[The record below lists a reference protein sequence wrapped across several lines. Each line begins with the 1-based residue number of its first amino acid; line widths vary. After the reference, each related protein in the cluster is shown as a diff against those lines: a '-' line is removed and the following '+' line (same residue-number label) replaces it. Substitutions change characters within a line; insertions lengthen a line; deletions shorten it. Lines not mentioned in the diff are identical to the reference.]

1 MKHSNSFFDGNAG
14 KGEPFEGGR
23 GDGGNILPACHCL
36 RQVSFGLA
44 KTPERGASVKLTRE
58 QGDGERVKVA
68 VSVSDKSGNLFD
80 ERLHRPR
87 LYRAGIIAAMP
98 RPIDA
103 RKTELMLLVLTLFV
117 VLCGFALV
125 FLGKSATTPLPRNVV
140 NVNTATAR
148 QLAQSLSVS
157 PAVAAQVVKKR
168 EGQKGGRFAAVDAVR
183 RALRGTTSRPVG
195 DVFVAR
201 TPAEVARGFWG
212 GVLLFLVAFAAAH
225 ALLRKAA
232 PRADPFVL
240 PIVALLSGL
249 GLMMV
254 YSVKDP
260 YRDTFAF
267 TGQAFNLA
275 VFGLIAFAL
284 PQTRIFAR
292 LTLRRYQYA
301 YALAA
306 VGLTLLL
313 LVAGHG
319 PGGVHIQL
327 FGFEPVEI
335 IKLLLVFFV
344 VSYLSERRGVATRW
358 QDVAPLLVIYAFAL
372 FLFVLVKDL
381 GPAVLLFGTFVT
393 LLFLATQRA
402 VFPLAGTLLLLAAAW
417 VGFHFHIGLFA
428 TRVTMWLHPWANGDG
443 RGGQLAQG
451 LWGMATGGIGGSGL
465 GLGQPEVMPRAGSDL
480 IFATVGE
487 ELGLVGTAA
496 VLAAAAILLTRGFVI
511 AREAQTDFDR
521 LLAAGLTTL
530 LALQTMIIVGGVTG
544 IVPLTGITLPFV
556 SFGGSSLTANFFLVG
571 VLLHL
576 SGKRLPEGAAD
587 PATPNWNRAAKLVTA
602 GGAAFLL
609 LIVGGK
615 LIWVQALTNRA
626 TATRP
631 LRTPDADKII
641 RPHVNPRLLSYA
653 AAIPRGRILDRNGV
667 VLARDAAPNETGGT
681 GLLVGD
687 GRRRIYPQG
696 AACAQLLVAVEG
708 ANGPN
713 NALGQNGTLR
723 GFGDYASLLKYYR
736 RTIPAHL
743 HGEDVTL
750 TLDSELQQAALDALR
765 RHAPKGRG
773 AAVVL
778 DVASGDVLAAPSLPT
793 FDPNTLTPARWSAL
807 LAGANGQTALLNRAV
822 NGLYPPGSTFK
833 IVTAA
838 SAMAHGLDAQ
848 TYACRHTATNVRW
861 RFGDKT
867 YARRRITDE
876 EGFVSHGPTD
886 LAKAIR
892 VSCNV
897 YFAHLGISLGADALD
912 QTAREAFG
920 LRHLPS
926 LGKLG
931 EDLPDCAY
939 GQGAVLATPLEM
951 AQVAATVANDGT
963 PLLVQFLLENPRST
977 GIASGAIPPEQARR
991 LQEMLAAVTTDGT
1004 ARGVFD
1010 GLHVSVAGKTGSAQN
1025 NQGDHVSHSWFVG
1038 FAPAVRPTLA
1048 FACIVEN
1055 GGFGRSAAAPVCR
1068 EIVRRVL

>member
-1 MKHSNSFFDGNAG
+1 
-14 KGEPFEGGR
+14 
-23 GDGGNILPACHCL
+23 
-36 RQVSFGLA
+36 
-44 KTPERGASVKLTRE
+44 
-58 QGDGERVKVA
+58 
-68 VSVSDKSGNLFD
+68 
-80 ERLHRPR
+80 
-87 LYRAGIIAAMP
+87 MP
-98 RPIDA
+98 RPVYA

-125 FLGKSATTPLPRNVV
+125 FLGKSATTSLPANYV
-140 NVNTATAR
+140 NVNTATSA
-148 QLAQSLSVS
+148 QLAQALAVS
-157 PAVAAQVVKKR
+157 PAVAAQIVKRR
-168 EGQKGGRFAAVDAVR
+168 EGQKSRRFAAVDAVR
-183 RALRGTTSRPVG
+183 RALRGTQTRPVG
-195 DVFVAR
+195 EAFVVR
-201 TPAEVARGFWG
+201 TPGEAARGFWG
-212 GVLLFLVAFAAAH
+212 GVLLFLLAFAAAH

-275 VFGLIAFAL
+275 VFGLLAFAL
-284 PQTRIFAR
+284 PQTKLFAN

-344 VSYLSERRGVATRW
+344 VSYLSERRGVSARW

-372 FLFVLVKDL
+372 SLFVLVKDL
-381 GPAVLLFGTFVT
+381 GPAVLLFGTFVA
-393 LLFLATQRA
+393 LLFLSTQRA
-402 VFPLAGTLLLLAAAW
+402 MFPLAGTLLLLLAAW
-417 VGFHFHIGLFA
+417 VGWHFHIGLFA
-428 TRVTMWLHPWANGDG
+428 TRVTMWLHPWANGDP

-465 GLGQPEVMPRAGSDL
+465 GLGRPEVMPRAGSDL

-496 VLAAAAILLTRGFVI
+496 VLVAVAILLTRGFAI
-511 AREAQTDFDR
+511 AQQAQTDFDR

-571 VLLHL
+571 MLLHL
-576 SGKRLPEGAAD
+576 SAKRLPEGAVD
-587 PATPNWNRAAKLVTA
+587 PATAGWNRAAKLVVA
-602 GGAAFLL
+602 GGAAFLM

-615 LIWVQALTNRA
+615 LVWVQALTNRA
-626 TATRP
+626 MATRL
-631 LRTPDADKII
+631 LRTPDADKIV
-641 RPHVNPRLLSYA
+641 RPHINPRLLAYA
-653 AAIPRGRILDRNGV
+653 DAIPRGRILDRNGV
-667 VLARDAAPNETGGT
+667 VLARDAAPNEVGGT
-681 GLLVGD
+681 GLLVSD

-708 ANGPN
+708 TGGPN

-723 GFGDYASLLKYYR
+723 GFDDYASLLKYYR

-750 TLDSELQQAALDALR
+750 TLDADLQQAALDALR

-793 FDPNTLTPARWSAL
+793 FEPNTLTPARWSAL
-807 LAGANGQTALLNRAV
+807 LAGANGRTALLNRAV

-838 SAMAHGLDAQ
+838 SAMAHNLDNQ
-848 TYACRHTATNVRW
+848 TYTCRHADTNVRW
-861 RFGDKT
+861 RFGGKT

-876 EGFVSHGPTD
+876 EGFVPHGSTD

-912 QTAREAFG
+912 ETAREAFG

-926 LGKLG
+926 LKKLG

-939 GQGAVLATPLEM
+939 GQGAVLTTPLEM
-951 AQVAATVANDGT
+951 ARVAAIVAADGA
-963 PLLVQFLLENPRST
+963 PHAVVWNKA
-977 GIASGAIPPEQARR
+977 ASEEQLPAVPALSPDQARR
-991 LQEMLAAVTTDGT
+991 LQQMLAAVTTDGT

-1010 GLHVSVAGKTGSAQN
+1010 GLRVSVAGKTGSAQN
-1025 NQGDHVSHSWFVG
+1025 NQGDGVSHSWFVG

-1048 FACIVEN
+1048 FSCIVEN

-1068 EIVRRVL
+1068 EILRKAL